1 MLEGHGTSYGG
12 ERGKEKEDPVGIWK
26 RLLLVPSR
34 FTLAS
39 RTNDTRRDVRL
50 ENFHLLLSS
59 PPRWQECVGPR
70 RGNLCLI
77 SISDIENSLDES
89 QFRELPRFRANKEPN
104 NKREERVTGLEVFAM
119 KDISFLPMSFFTRYI
134 SRDVQLFHQGK
145 ILFRC
150 SIARTLNNTR
160 MGWIFSL
167 GRKLYGNSVDR
178 STSISK

>member
-26 RLLLVPSR
+26 RLLLLPSR

-89 QFRELPRFRANKEPN
+89 QFRELPRFRANKKPN
-104 NKREERVTGLEVFAM
+104 NKREERVTETRSFCHERYI
-119 KDISFLPMSFFTRYI
+119 ISSDVILHAIYFTRCWVVPPRKDFI
-134 SRDVQLFHQGK
+134 SVFHCSYVEQHSNGVNFFLGK
-145 ILFRC
+145 EAVRKFGR
-150 SIARTLNNTR
+150 SIHQC
-160 MGWIFSL
+160 F
-167 GRKLYGNSVDR
+167 
-178 STSISK
+178 